1 MLSCTGKEQ
10 LWFMLVGMPPKA
22 TSVTLGLGLAESLEP
37 ASSLPCGDHTEAES
51 SGLLVSGLLQAPPF
65 YVSA

>member
-1 MLSCTGKEQ
+1 MSSCTGKEQ

-22 TSVTLGLGLAESLEP
+22 TSVTLELGLADSLEP
-37 ASSLPCGDHTEAES
+37 ASSLPYRDHTGAES
-51 SGLLVSGLLQAPPF
+51 STHLVFGSLF